1 MFSEGRNVEEVSNM
15 DSFCE
20 ERIVKEETDC
30 EDSKL
35 QLKTKC
41 LDEEMKESTKGP
53 LRMVPKERLLSADGL
68 RAHRT
73 GRFLDMNL
81 KRKYTI
87 RAELEEMVDEERA
100 VKSECSDFNPFVKE
114 EYKSKPNELAKV
126 TFKEVVRLPE
136 VTGQDGYTRET
147 IKTVTMTEE
156 KFNEFLKHK
165 AQGESRKEAKKGRL

>member
-1 MFSEGRNVEEVSNM
+1 M
-15 DSFCE
+15 
-20 ERIVKEETDC
+20 
-30 EDSKL
+30 
-35 QLKTKC
+35 
-41 LDEEMKESTKGP
+41 
-53 LRMVPKERLLSADGL
+53 
-68 RAHRT
+68 
-73 GRFLDMNL
+73 
-81 KRKYTI
+81 
-87 RAELEEMVDEERA
+87 A

-147 IKTVTMTEE
+147 IRTVTMTEE

>member
-1 MFSEGRNVEEVSNM
+1 M

-100 VKSECSDFNPFVKE
+100 VKSECSDFNPFVKRNKNLMRE
-114 EYKSKPNELAKV
+114 VKKSTSAADRTLVMNL
-126 TFKEVVRLPE
+126 T
-136 VTGQDGYTRET
+136 
-147 IKTVTMTEE
+147 KTS
-156 KFNEFLKHK
+156 L
-165 AQGESRKEAKKGRL
+165 